1 MPKKATFLIN
11 EVVLEEAKAIVE
23 RKRFKS
29 LNSFVEKAI
38 KNEIERIR
46 REEIKKAI
54 LEASQDP
61 KFLSDL
67 RDVEYDFEFADF
79 EYQGK

>member
-38 KNEIERIR
+38 KDEIERIR

-67 RDVEYDFEFADF
+67 RDVENDFEFADF

>member
-1 MPKKATFLIN
+1 MQKKATFAIDQAI
-11 EVVLEEAKAIVE
+11 LEEANAIVE
-23 RKRFKS
+23 TKRFES

-38 KNEIERIR
+38 KDVIERIR

-61 KFLSDL
+61 IFLSDL
-67 RDVEYDFEFADF
+67 SDVEHDFEFADF